1 MDLDLLVEA
10 VVYGDAGARSVVDA
24 LHVGAEVGAVAI
36 PVPVPLGQK
45 QKGVD
50 HLMLGREGKGRE
62 GKGERVSMGVEHT
75 VSTKEHST

>member
-10 VVYGDAGARSVVDA
+10 VVHGDAGARSVVDA

-50 HLMLGREGKGRE
+50 HLMLGREGKG
-62 GKGERVSMGVEHT
+62 ERVSMGVEHT

>member
-10 VVYGDAGARSVVDA
+10 VVHGDAGARSVVDHA
-24 LHVGAEVGAVAI
+24 LHVSPEVGAVPI

-50 HLMLGREGKGRE
+50 HLMLQWE

-75 VSTKEHST
+75 VSTKEHSS

>member
-10 VVYGDAGARSVVDA
+10 VVHGDAGARSVVDA
-24 LHVGAEVGAVAI
+24 LHVSPEVGAVPI

-50 HLMLGREGKGRE
+50 HLMLGREGGACEHGCGTHCEIGRAH
-62 GKGERVSMGVEHT
+62 V
-75 VSTKEHST
+75 